1 MKLLNQLWRLVTMT
15 RRVGGW
21 KAAGQLV
28 QSAPK
33 YLALYRLLLTDSR
46 VPVTAKAVLAG
57 ALIFAISPLN
67 FPQYIPVIGALDDIG
82 IFLLANS
89 YFMRQVPAEV
99 LATLHHQVGLGEGD
113 FGAA

>member
-1 MKLLNQLWRLVTMT
+1 MKLLKQLWRLATMT

-21 KAAGQLV
+21 KAAGRLAQD
-28 QSAPK
+28 APK
-33 YLALYRLLLTDSR
+33 YLALYRLLLTDTR
-46 VPVTAKAVLAG
+46 VPVTAKAALAG
-57 ALIFAISPLN
+57 ALIFAVSPLN
-67 FPQYIPVIGALDDIG
+67 VPQYIPVIGALDDIG

-99 LATLHHQVGLGEGD
+99 LATLRHQVGFSEND